1 MKKKE
6 LKAEMNRL
14 KMKVK
19 SLENANLGMREM
31 IDKFKAKEK
40 MNQSVLDEQT
50 GKIFRI
56 GMAIQQTLKVWNEE
70 NK

>member
-1 MKKKE
+1 ME
-6 LKAEMNRL
+6 LKAEIKRL
-14 KMKVK
+14 KMKVGN
-19 SLENANLGMREM
+19 LENENLGMRET

>member
-1 MKKKE
+1 MKKME
-6 LKAEMNRL
+6 LKAEIKRL
-14 KMKVK
+14 KMKVGN
-19 SLENANLGMREM
+19 LENENLGMRET